1 LRRQERMGSK
11 KEEEPILQWQDGIGN
26 IPVFQDDGAPEWN
39 PTISVGKDDVV
50 WAMSVAVMVVLVIGS
65 LCCLAK
71 CNANMLTKRR
81 KRKLRA
87 AERRRSRK
95 EKKMSEVKV
104 EAAPAPATETR
115 PREVVR
121 AISKSNPQPH
131 RARSPVK
138 PQPRSRK
145 DFIIDIIDSAL
156 GGEAGEAG
164 GDLVNGLGSRP
175 PSSESIDRADTRPR
189 RASSGSVTLSLV
201 FDMEADKPVFRRL

>member
-1 LRRQERMGSK
+1 MC
-11 KEEEPILQWQDGIGN
+11 
-26 IPVFQDDGAPEWN
+26 
-39 PTISVGKDDVV
+39 
-50 WAMSVAVMVVLVIGS
+50 VMDSQYLDKVLICS
-65 LCCLAK
+65 SQYRCQNCIT
-71 CNANMLTKRR
+71 TK
-81 KRKLRA
+81 
-87 AERRRSRK
+87 
-95 EKKMSEVKV
+95 
-104 EAAPAPATETR
+104 
-115 PREVVR
+115 VVR

-156 GGEAGEAG
+156 GGEAGDAGEAG